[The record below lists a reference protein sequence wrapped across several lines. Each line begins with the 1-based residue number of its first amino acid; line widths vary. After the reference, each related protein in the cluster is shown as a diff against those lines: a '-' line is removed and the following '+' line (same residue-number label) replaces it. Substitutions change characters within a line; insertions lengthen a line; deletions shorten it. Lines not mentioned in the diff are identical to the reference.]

1 MDADG
6 NGTVDFEEFLR
17 FVGNKFE
24 QTRTV
29 RVDSVDQSAQQPADP
44 VEDEANK
51 LVFNMFDKEET
62 DLILLSSPGFLEV
75 SATTDKVIN
84 LDEIK
89 TSMEK
94 NEQES
99 YLTIGTTPVISIK
112 PTKGNSGL

>member
-29 RVDSVDQSAQQPADP
+29 RVDSVDQSAQQPPDP

-62 DLILLSSPGFLEV
+62 FFAQSIQQLLSLNSIDN
-75 SATTDKVIN
+75 ADAKVC
-84 LDEIK
+84 D
-89 TSMEK
+89 SG
-94 NEQES
+94 QVRHAES
-99 YLTIGTTPVISIK
+99 H
-112 PTKGNSGL
+112 